1 MCSTIPMTSITAPIA
16 AMAQPRSPEGMPK
29 IGRPSGLAGGAELL
43 FWMSVAIWYRPGRP
57 AQTQPDSALPAIP
70 SGVPW
75 GP

>member
-1 MCSTIPMTSITAPIA
+1 
-16 AMAQPRSPEGMPK
+16 MPK